1 MQYQEFL
8 GKLQKRGSKPHK
20 ISHCLG
26 ARDAFSW
33 VRANRWEATGGKH
46 VDKLLYSQIISEV
59 HKILVDSLIEGH
71 EIEFPYQMGSLVLT
85 SVPAKVFYDN
95 GELKTN
101 YRTDW
106 KKTLDYRFNEDPEGH
121 KLIKRI
127 QPLIYAIKYYKK
139 RAKYHNR
146 KFYHF
151 RPNRSLVRILGAAV
165 ERGKLNAETVR
176 GYRYRDI
183 FMSKIEKS

>member
-1 MQYQEFL
+1 
-8 GKLQKRGSKPHK
+8 
-20 ISHCLG
+20 
-26 ARDAFSW
+26 
-33 VRANRWEATGGKH
+33 
-46 VDKLLYSQIISEV
+46 
-59 HKILVDSLIEGH
+59 
-71 EIEFPYQMGSLVLT
+71 MGSLVLT

-139 RAKYHNR
+139 GAKYHNR

-151 RPNRSLVRILGAAV
+151 RPNRSLVRMLGAAA
-165 ERGKLNAETVR
+165 EKGKLNAETVR
-176 GYRYRDI
+176 GYRYKDI